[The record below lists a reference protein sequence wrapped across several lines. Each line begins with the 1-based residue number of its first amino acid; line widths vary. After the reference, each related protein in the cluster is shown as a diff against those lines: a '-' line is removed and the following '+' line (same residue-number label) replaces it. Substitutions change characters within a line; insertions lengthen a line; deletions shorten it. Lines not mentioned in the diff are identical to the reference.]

1 MSSVTPGAEVTS
13 RRPLTPAASTD
24 QERNPWLV
32 LIVLCAAI
40 FMLLLDTTI
49 VNVAQRKIQAG
60 LDADLTQIQWIL
72 DSYIL
77 TYAVFLLSFGR
88 LGDVF
93 GRKRL
98 FILGM
103 AIFTFASALC
113 GASAWIAGQIGI
125 SGASALIFAR
135 VLQGFGGAFMMPQ
148 TLSLIS
154 VVFPPEKR
162 GAAMGLWGSV
172 VALGAVI
179 GPIAGGFIVTHY
191 AWEWVFLINLP
202 VGIIAIAATLA
213 IVPESTDPL
222 ASKRIDWLGLLLSG
236 SGIFAFVFAMIEG
249 PKAGWTSPLILSL
262 ILVSAVL
269 LTFFVLWERRAVDP
283 MMKLELFRIRNFW
296 VGNVIS
302 LAVAFG
308 MLGIFFPMTLFLQGA
323 LGFSPIKAGLTMTP
337 MSVMIMIAAPLAGRL
352 TDRIGARWIL
362 TAGLGLMTLGI
373 VFIIG
378 RISTETTWRGL
389 FPALLVTGLGMGMTF
404 APMTAAVM
412 AEVPPRIAG
421 SASGIL
427 NTARNI
433 GQVLGIAVL
442 GSILQSRLA
451 IHATDRLSG
460 VELDPA
466 TRDSLI
472 SAVQDSRFETL
483 PALLPQAQMSQ
494 LGRIL
499 GSVQSAF
506 VESLHDTFYVSAAI
520 CLFAAL
526 IALVMRN
533 PVRRPATAQRPA
545 TARQAAI
552 AD

>member
-1 MSSVTPGAEVTS
+1 MSSITNDAGS
-13 RRPLTPAASTD
+13 AASQPPVSPASPD

-49 VNVAQRKIQAG
+49 VNVAQREIQAG

-88 LGDVF
+88 LGDVL

-98 FILGM
+98 FIVGM
-103 AIFTFASALC
+103 AIFTLASALC
-113 GASAWIAGQIGI
+113 GASNWIAAQIGV
-125 SGASALIFAR
+125 SGANALIFSR
-135 VLQGFGGAFMMPQ
+135 VLQGLGGAFMMPQ

-162 GAAMGLWGSV
+162 GAAMGIWGGV

-179 GPIAGGFIVTHY
+179 GPIVGGYIVTDY
-191 AWEWVFLINLP
+191 AWEWVFLINVP
-202 VGIIAIAATLA
+202 VGIIAIAATVA

-222 ASKRIDWLGLLLSG
+222 ASKRIDWLGLVLSG

-249 PKAGWTSPLILSL
+249 PKEGWTSPLILGLVL
-262 ILVSAVL
+262 ISALL
-269 LTFFVLWERRAVDP
+269 LTLFVLWERRAADP

-296 VGNVIS
+296 VGNLIS

-337 MSVMIMIAAPLAGRL
+337 MSLTIMVAAPLAGRL

-362 TAGLGLMTLGI
+362 TAGLTLMTLGI
-373 VFIIG
+373 VFIIS
-378 RISTETTWRGL
+378 RISTETTWRSL
-389 FPALLVTGLGMGMTF
+389 FPALLVSGLGMGMTF

-451 IHATDRLSG
+451 LHTTDRLSA

-466 TRDSLI
+466 TRQNLV
-472 SAVQDSRFETL
+472 SAVQDSRLE
-483 PALLPQAQMSQ
+483 LLPSLLPPDQMSQ
-494 LGRIL
+494 LGFIL
-499 GSVQSAF
+499 GSVQTAF

-545 TARQAAI
+545 ASRQAAI